1 MAARWHRS
9 FSVFAEAESESVL
22 AMRIRDSAFFANS
35 RRLRS
40 PPVIGPSY
48 TYFRVLQRLSTSC
61 KWLQAVVIYAL
72 KRPASA
78 SILCRTRFWPTFFNW
93 LNLAERNCHDY
104 SPEIGIC
111 RSSCFSTY
119 TFRNSRMGEIRLFV
133 LRGLACRFSA
143 AFWNS
148 RETYIRMAVR
158 AMTSMPA
165 TIMRRARRK
174 QGGAHGAPDGRW
186 SC

>member
-93 LNLAERNCHDY
+93 LNLAERNCHDC

-111 RSSCFSTY
+111 RSNCFSIY
-119 TFRNSRMGEIRLFV
+119 ALSDRPVYHGKSPRLNRRNCSTAPFKEAPV
-133 LRGLACRFSA
+133 AFS
-143 AFWNS
+143 NM
-148 RETYIRMAVR
+148 E
-158 AMTSMPA
+158 
-165 TIMRRARRK
+165 
-174 QGGAHGAPDGRW
+174 
-186 SC
+186 